1 LRDVAA
7 MGAARAAELEM
18 ALRAIDVPRL
28 HPGPYL
34 NEFAV
39 RVPDA
44 RTVHR
49 RLIERGFLAGLVLAD
64 AEPDDPT
71 LVDALLLCTTEL
83 TTPGDI
89 ARFAAAVQEILTGR
103 PSVGVETGAGDTATP
118 IGAAR

>member
-1 LRDVAA
+1 
-7 MGAARAAELEM
+7 
-18 ALRAIDVPRL
+18 VPRL

-71 LVDALLLCTTEL
+71 LADALLLCATEL

-89 ARFAAAVQEILTGR
+89 ARFVAALQEILTGR
-103 PSVGVETGAGDTATP
+103 PSVGVETGAGDTAAA